1 MSQINFI
8 DTTLRD
14 GQQSLWALNMKT
26 EMMLPALKQMDEAGF
41 EAMEFFVPIVQL
53 KKMIRDLNE
62 NPWEWLRQG
71 AAVAR
76 KTPLRLHAGYKG
88 GLGKVPESVK
98 KLMVQ
103 KVIDQGINCARISNP
118 WNDFVELREEVD
130 ELKRMG
136 MDSVVNIIYSVSP
149 RHTDDY
155 FVKRARAAAKL
166 KPYRLCFKDVGG
178 LLTPERVR
186 ELLPKIQAVIG
197 DIVLELHVHCNNGL
211 APLNV
216 IEAVKLGITH
226 VHTAVPPL
234 ASGSSNPSIFN
245 TASNLRALGHD
256 TLVSEELLRPVE
268 EHFTTIAKR
277 HGFAIGTPFEYDES
291 LYSHQIPGGMISNLE
306 YQLAKVGMSGHLEA
320 TLEEAARVR
329 ADFGYPIMVT
339 PLSQFIGTQAA
350 INVMTGGRYEQVT
363 DECIYY
369 ALGQFGKEATEVM
382 DPDVKDKILSRN
394 RAKELASKE
403 FPELTLPEVRRK
415 YGESLTDEE
424 LILRAFIDEQAVE
437 VARQSRPSSEGGLS
451 SRQPIVE
458 LVGSLSR
465 LKDRGFVSVQKGGD
479 FSLVMS
485 KSPQA

>member
-1 MSQINFI
+1 MSQIKFI

-14 GQQSLWALNMKT
+14 GQQSLWALNMTT
-26 EMMLPALKQMDEAGF
+26 EMMLPALEQMDRAGF

-53 KKMIRDLNE
+53 KKMVRDLNE

-71 AAVAR
+71 AAIAE

-103 KVIDQGINCARISNP
+103 KVIDHGITCARISSP
-118 WNDFVELREEVD
+118 WNNFDELREEVD
-130 ELKRMG
+130 ELKKMG

-155 FVKRARAAAKL
+155 FVERARAAAGL

-186 ELLPKIQAVIG
+186 ELLPKIQSVIG

-211 APLNV
+211 APVNV
-216 IEAVKLGITH
+216 MEAVKLGITH

-234 ASGSSNPSIFN
+234 ANGSSNPSIYN
-245 TASNLRALGHD
+245 TASNLRALGHEI
-256 TLVSEELLRPVE
+256 TVSEELLKPVE
-268 EHFTTIAKR
+268 AHFMAIAKR
-277 HGFAIGTPFEYDES
+277 EGFAIGTPNEYDET
-291 LYSHQIPGGMISNLE
+291 LYSHQVPGGMISNLK
-306 YQLAKVGMSGHLEA
+306 YQLAKVGMIGHLDA

-339 PLSQFIGTQAA
+339 PLSQFVGTQAA
-350 INVMTGGRYEQVT
+350 INVMTGARYEQVS
-363 DECIYY
+363 DESIYY
-369 ALGQFGKEATEVM
+369 ALGHFGQEAIDVM
-382 DPDVKDKILSRN
+382 DPAVKDKILSRK
-394 RAKELASKE
+394 RAKELAQLE
-403 FPELTLPEVRRK
+403 FPELSLNEVRQK

-424 LILRAFIDEQAVE
+424 LILRSFVDEKAVE
-437 VARQSRPSSEGGLS
+437 VARHSRAAKNAGLS
-451 SRQPIVE
+451 SSQPIVE
-458 LVGSLSR
+458 LVRSL
-465 LKDRGFVSVQKGGD
+465 LKMKDKSFVSVQHGQNL
-479 FSLVMS
+479 SLVIK
-485 KSPQA
+485 KSQQN

>member
-1 MSQINFI
+1 
-8 DTTLRD
+8 
-14 GQQSLWALNMKT
+14 
-26 EMMLPALKQMDEAGF
+26 
-41 EAMEFFVPIVQL
+41 
-53 KKMIRDLNE
+53 
-62 NPWEWLRQG
+62 
-71 AAVAR
+71 
-76 KTPLRLHAGYKG
+76 
-88 GLGKVPESVK
+88 
-98 KLMVQ
+98 
-103 KVIDQGINCARISNP
+103 
-118 WNDFVELREEVD
+118 
-130 ELKRMG
+130 
-136 MDSVVNIIYSVSP
+136 
-149 RHTDDY
+149 
-155 FVKRARAAAKL
+155 
-166 KPYRLCFKDVGG
+166 
-178 LLTPERVR
+178 
-186 ELLPKIQAVIG
+186 
-197 DIVLELHVHCNNGL
+197 
-211 APLNV
+211 
-216 IEAVKLGITH
+216 
-226 VHTAVPPL
+226 
-234 ASGSSNPSIFN
+234 
-245 TASNLRALGHD
+245 
-256 TLVSEELLRPVE
+256 
-268 EHFTTIAKR
+268 
-277 HGFAIGTPFEYDES
+277 
-291 LYSHQIPGGMISNLE
+291 
-306 YQLAKVGMSGHLEA
+306 
-320 TLEEAARVR
+320 
-329 ADFGYPIMVT
+329 MVT

>member
-1 MSQINFI
+1 
-8 DTTLRD
+8 
-14 GQQSLWALNMKT
+14 
-26 EMMLPALKQMDEAGF
+26 
-41 EAMEFFVPIVQL
+41 
-53 KKMIRDLNE
+53 
-62 NPWEWLRQG
+62 
-71 AAVAR
+71 
-76 KTPLRLHAGYKG
+76 
-88 GLGKVPESVK
+88 
-98 KLMVQ
+98 
-103 KVIDQGINCARISNP
+103 
-118 WNDFVELREEVD
+118 
-130 ELKRMG
+130 MG

-211 APLNV
+211 APVNV

-234 ASGSSNPSIFN
+234 ANGSSNPSIFN
-245 TASNLRALGHD
+245 TASNLRSLGHD
-256 TLVSEELLRPVE
+256 TLVSEELLKPVE
-268 EHFTTIAKR
+268 QHFTAIAKR

-291 LYSHQIPGGMISNLE
+291 LYSHQVPGGMISNLK

-339 PLSQFIGTQAA
+339 PLSQFVGTQAA

-363 DECIYY
+363 DESIYY
-369 ALGQFGKEATEVM
+369 ALGQFGQEATEVM
-382 DPDVKDKILSRN
+382 DPDVKDRILNRN
-394 RAKELASKE
+394 RARELARKE
-403 FPELTLPEVRRK
+403 FPELTLSEVRHK

-437 VARQSRPSSEGGLS
+437 VARRSRPSSEAGLS
-451 SRQPIVE
+451 TRQPIVE

-465 LKDRGFVSVQKGGD
+465 LKDRGFISIQKGRD
-479 FSLVMS
+479 FSLVMN

>member
-1 MSQINFI
+1 MSQIRFI

-14 GQQSLWALNMKT
+14 GQQSLWALNMTT
-26 EMMLPALKQMDEAGF
+26 EMMLPALEQMDEAGF

-71 AAVAR
+71 AAMAK

-103 KVIDQGINCARISNP
+103 KVIDQGISCARISNP
-118 WNDFVELREEVD
+118 WNNFAELREEVD

-211 APLNV
+211 APVNV

-234 ASGSSNPSIFN
+234 ANGSSNPSIFN
-245 TASNLRALGHD
+245 TASNLRSLGHD
-256 TLVSEELLRPVE
+256 TLVSEELLKPVE
-268 EHFTTIAKR
+268 QHFTAIAKR

-291 LYSHQIPGGMISNLE
+291 LYSHQVPGGMISNMENQLREQNALE
-306 YQLAKVGMSGHLEA
+306 KLDEVLKEVP
-320 TLEEAARVR
+320 RVR
-329 ADFGYPIMVT
+329 KDMGYPPLVT
-339 PLSQFIGTQAA
+339 PTS
-350 INVMTGGRYEQVT
+350 
-363 DECIYY
+363 
-369 ALGQFGKEATEVM
+369 
-382 DPDVKDKILSRN
+382 
-394 RAKELASKE
+394 
-403 FPELTLPEVRRK
+403 
-415 YGESLTDEE
+415 
-424 LILRAFIDEQAVE
+424 
-437 VARQSRPSSEGGLS
+437 
-451 SRQPIVE
+451 
-458 LVGSLSR
+458 
-465 LKDRGFVSVQKGGD
+465 
-479 FSLVMS
+479 
-485 KSPQA
+485 